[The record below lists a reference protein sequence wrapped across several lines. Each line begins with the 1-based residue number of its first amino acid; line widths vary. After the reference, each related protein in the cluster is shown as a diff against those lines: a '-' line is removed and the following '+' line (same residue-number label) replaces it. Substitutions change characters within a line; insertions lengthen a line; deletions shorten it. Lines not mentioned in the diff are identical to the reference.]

1 MNADAASER
10 GVRNGGV
17 HAFEALVTPGG
28 MR

>member
-10 GVRNGGV
+10 SVRNGGF
-17 HAFEALVTPGG
+17 HAFETLATPGF